1 MYEHFQYLGN
11 YLRQVDLKR
20 KVTFLG
26 FTVYKLADLLNSVSL
41 QKRQVV
47 SVVALKTIIIIRN
60 RTHFDLGM

>member
-1 MYEHFQYLGN
+1 MHEHFEYLGN

-47 SVVALKTIIIIRN
+47 SVVALKN
-60 RTHFDLGM
+60 NNHH

>member
-1 MYEHFQYLGN
+1 MHEHFEYLGN

-26 FTVYKLADLLNSVSL
+26 FTVYKSTDLLNSVSL

-47 SVVALKTIIIIRN
+47 SVVALKN
-60 RTHFDLGM
+60 NNHHYK